1 MTGWRRLAAAGAAA
15 GLALAL
21 SGCPADEEDD
31 RTPEPAPSAV
41 DTGPVRPTDPSTD
54 LPAYTGPPSG
64 GPSTAGPVTRV
75 RAAVDLT
82 PATPGTFAR
91 VVSAVAGPD
100 GGAFA
105 LLTPADRALPQS
117 LVTLRGDAIAG
128 VVPVPRVEDVWGM
141 HVLDDGSVAV
151 TGRLAGEGY
160 GLRVVDPATG
170 AVRTTVLLSPG
181 DDVRSSTGRSA
192 VSATA
197 TRLYVFL
204 SVVTDAGVLEALLVV
219 DPGTGQVLAERDL
232 ADDVGAVSTFPV
244 RDQLAGLL
252 PRPSGGV
259 TLVFDASPTEVPE
272 DRIPTLLRYDAA
284 LDPVGGPSRATGLSE
299 GAETQSVTGAADG
312 TVFLLVAVE
321 DGSWLLAVPDGG
333 GAGPLL
339 AQLEDRVYGY
349 ALTVEPAQVWA
360 VLPSPVGVRA
370 VDLTS
375 GEALGPVGF
384 ECYRRLDVRDL
395 YPTDGGAIAIGEC
408 DSPREDSQFLWFLAP

>member
-1 MTGWRRLAAAGAAA
+1 MTAWRRPAAAGAAV
-15 GLALAL
+15 GLVLAL
-21 SGCPADEEDD
+21 SGCPVGEPD
-31 RTPEPAPSAV
+31 RTPEPVPSAA

-54 LPAYTGPPSG
+54 LPAYTGPPAG

-91 VVSAVAGPD
+91 VVSAVAAPD
-100 GGAFA
+100 GAAFV
-105 LLTPADRALPQS
+105 LLTPADRTLPQS
-117 LVTLRGDAIAG
+117 LVSLRADVIAG
-128 VVPVPRVEDVWGM
+128 GVPVPRVEDVWGM

-151 TGRLAGEGY
+151 TGQLAGEGY

-170 AVRTTVLLSPG
+170 AVRTTVLLSPEE
-181 DDVRSSTGRSA
+181 DVRASTGRSA
-192 VSATA
+192 VSTAA

-204 SVVTDAGVLEALLVV
+204 SVVTDAGVREALLAV
-219 DPGTGQVLAERDL
+219 DPATGRVLAERDL

-252 PRPSGGV
+252 PRPAGGV

-284 LDPVGGPSRATGLSE
+284 LDSVGAASRATGLSE

-321 DGSWLLAVPDGG
+321 DGSWLLAVPDRG

-375 GEALGPVGF
+375 GEAQGPVGF

-395 YPTDGGAIAIGEC
+395 YPAGAGTLAIGEC
-408 DSPREDSQFLWFLAP
+408 DSPRADTQFLWFLTP